1 MNAPLQNVQH
11 TLLVPVIAF
20 SLIVIGG
27 VTLLPAVSS
36 CPVDCLDSGTDGC
49 GTRGG
54 GDVRALAEDFPSS
67 WKVMLSDPRNKGWLQ
82 IGMIP
87 ADIRE
92 ARDEVSELMSGRGF
106 RCRHVV
112 GVEDDNGRV
121 LLQYEGNG
129 QKVLWSLWA
138 QGRNRTGFSWGIS
151 K

>member
-1 MNAPLQNVQH
+1 MNAPPQNVQR

-27 VTLLPAVSS
+27 VALLPAVSS
-36 CPVDCLDSGTDGC
+36 CPVDCLDSGTDGG

-54 GDVRALAEDFPSS
+54 GDVRALAEDLPSS
-67 WKVMLSDPRNKGWLQ
+67 WKVVLSDPRNRGWLQ

-121 LLQYEGNG
+121 LLQYEGDG

-151 K
+151 R